1 MLTLQQYISMIVALL
16 IIVVVSAILL
26 THAESERKPI
36 NRNFSDNIV
45 MTHNQ
50 TYDMHLTGMFTIEEK

>member
-1 MLTLQQYISMIVALL
+1 MIAALL

-50 TYDMHLTGMFTIEEK
+50 TYDMHLTGMFTIEEN

>member
-1 MLTLQQYISMIVALL
+1 MLTIRQYISTIIALL
-16 IIVVVSAILL
+16 IIVVVFAILL
-26 THAESERKPI
+26 THADSERKPI
-36 NRNFSDNIV
+36 NRNFSDNIS